1 MKAIEIIEEVRSN
14 GGAIQVQGADIV
26 LSATRPLPA
35 DLVARV
41 RAHKTEILEAFDNPR
56 TLTTEYRRAGRI
68 CIESDWA
75 GTVWLVVSEE
85 HVRGNEDGCVYFPY
99 EIAFMIE
106 LSERER
112 RILHGFKRQFG
123 GRIEIQK
130 DAPDVEASKE

>member
-68 CIESDWA
+68 CI
-75 GTVWLVVSEE
+75 
-85 HVRGNEDGCVYFPY
+85 
-99 EIAFMIE
+99 
-106 LSERER
+106 
-112 RILHGFKRQFG
+112 
-123 GRIEIQK
+123 
-130 DAPDVEASKE
+130 